1 MCTEKNLK
9 ELFKT
14 RTHLTVKVLSK
25 QRRTMHKVWQWYIS
39 DPRIMVTNVTLNGRI
54 SDLEFKLSP
63 KNHWS

>member
-1 MCTEKNLK
+1 M
-9 ELFKT
+9 
-14 RTHLTVKVLSK
+14 
-25 QRRTMHKVWQWYIS
+25 S